1 MKMKP
6 YAASLNF
13 AVQQGRSRPWRAD
26 WKRGRRAASAGFT
39 LIELLVVIA
48 IIAILAALLLP
59 TLANAKKHA
68 QGIQCLSN
76 LRQITMAWTM
86 YAGDNRNHFVPNGD
100 EGTQPANL
108 AAAQAGEDAQW
119 CPGLQNES
127 TGYLSPAGAADN
139 VGVAW
144 IKAGLLYPY
153 VNNPTVYHCPAD
165 NSALNSFGILYP
177 HVRSLSM
184 NVWLSPIVPWQQG
197 IHCYYKDSDE
207 GIPGPANL
215 FVMIDEN
222 GCTVNDA
229 NFCEWPG
236 DMNWFDCPATFHD
249 GAGGVS
255 FADGHS
261 IIKKWTDPTVTVE
274 WSKTFAT
281 GDPSNATL
289 PPSQNPPTDLLW
301 VQQAASYIG
310 Q

>member
-1 MKMKP
+1 MP
-6 YAASLNF
+6 
-13 AVQQGRSRPWRAD
+13 GRLPQCRP
-26 WKRGRRAASAGFT
+26 GRHFGFDGSGLRQGFT

-59 TLANAKKHA
+59 TLASAKKRA

-76 LRQITMAWTM
+76 LRQITVACAM
-86 YAGDNRNHFVPNGD
+86 YTGDNKNQLVPNGD
-100 EGTQPANL
+100 EGTQPGNGSL
-108 AAAQAGEDAQW
+108 AAAYAGEDAQW
-119 CPGLQNES
+119 CPGLQNQAAPQ
-127 TGYLSPAGAADN
+127 YLSPAGVTITN
-139 VGVAW
+139 FGIAW

-153 VNNPTVYHCPAD
+153 INNAAVYKCPAD
-165 NSALNSFGILYP
+165 ISSLVSFGVTYP

-184 NVWLSPIVPWQQG
+184 NEWLSPIPPAWQPG
-197 IHCYYKDSDE
+197 IHCYYKDSDM

-215 FVMIDEN
+215 FVVLDEN
-222 GCTVNDA
+222 GSTVNDA

-236 DMNWFDCPATFHD
+236 NMNWYDCPASYHN

-261 IIKKWTDPTVTVE
+261 IIKKWTDPMVTVQ
-274 WSKTFAT
+274 WSILHAN
-281 GDPSNATL
+281 GNDDSEAPM
-289 PPSQNPPTDLLW
+289 QNPPADLLW